1 MSIAVLE
8 LELNFKDMS
17 DYTDYMETQFF
28 GELAS
33 TTMDIDD
40 MQRWINTYLHQREN
54 YPSWITKD
62 GKEIKV
68 GDITDSHI
76 ENLLNF
82 VPSDSTWHK
91 MFEYEKKYRKLKD
104 ELIEL
109 KNKESYYREVANL
122 VF

>member
-1 MSIAVLE
+1 
-8 LELNFKDMS
+8 MS

-33 TTMDIDD
+33 TTMGIDD
-40 MQRWINTYLHQREN
+40 MERWINTYLHQRGN
-54 YPSWITKD
+54 YPSWTTKD

-68 GDITDSHI
+68 GDITDSHL

-82 VPSDSTWHK
+82 VPSDCTWHK
-91 MFEYEKKYRKLKD
+91 AFEYEKKYRKMKN
-104 ELIEL
+104 ELTEL
-109 KNKESYYREVANL
+109 RNKESYYREVANL

>member
-1 MSIAVLE
+1 
-8 LELNFKDMS
+8 MS
-17 DYTDYMETQFF
+17 DYADYMEAQFF

-40 MQRWINTYLHQREN
+40 IQRWINTYLHQREN
-54 YPSWITKD
+54 YPSWTTKD
-62 GKEIKV
+62 GKKIKV
-68 GDITDSHI
+68 GDITDSHL

-91 MFEYEKKYRKLKD
+91 VFEYEKKYRKMKS
-104 ELIEL
+104 ELTEL
-109 KNKESYYREVANL
+109 RNKESYYMEVANL